1 MDTVCIYEMIEDKI
15 YTEQFYT
22 KKKRNTFT
30 RYDDSNILSH
40 ETYSHI
46 CRIKKSEVKTLY
58 DAAFTLKCYSVIIA
72 SPRPL
77 FYPLFRK
84 VNKNIENKRVHSDQ
98 LNFNEL
104 HRAFGEIRFQGNIP
118 YIGSV
123 DTQFLSLYRQ

>member
-1 MDTVCIYEMIEDKI
+1 M
-15 YTEQFYT
+15 
-22 KKKRNTFT
+22 
-30 RYDDSNILSH
+30 
-40 ETYSHI
+40 
-46 CRIKKSEVKTLY
+46 
-58 DAAFTLKCYSVIIA
+58 IIA

-104 HRAFGEIRFQGNIP
+104 HRAFGEIRFQGNIL

-123 DTQFLSLYRQ
+123 DTQFEGHNIEQMLNFITLQILDQKNHV